1 MKDCDN
7 DEDDQHGEEVV
18 CLIVEKVVVDS
29 VGPLVNVIEVGS
41 LKS

>member
-7 DEDDQHGEEVV
+7 DEDHQHGEEVV
-18 CLIVEKVVVDS
+18 CLIVQEVVVDS